1 MTSMARARVRATAG
15 KRGWRDANEPRRVST
30 RYLLRAA
37 CATQESGSSAL
48 ESIDSALV
56 CFAVALKLLFV
67 LVRNVFD
74 ITGCLLD
81 CRVP

>member
-1 MTSMARARVRATAG
+1 MTSMARAGVRATAG

-30 RYLLRAA
+30 RYLLGAA

-56 CFAVALKLLFV
+56 CFAVALKLPFC
-67 LVRNVFD
+67 
-74 ITGCLLD
+74 TG
-81 CRVP
+81 P